1 MLKKTKRH
9 ARSQPANS
17 RRISGRRFS
26 PSENASAVCRLARS
40 LLVFFFFFF
49 LYQVKKLSWAR
60 KTSQL
65 HENPA
70 DVNQVEL
77 LQSRK
82 WSGKKPGH
90 SDEVFLIEGTTLVAI
105 TALQGGGRVEEKEA

>member
-26 PSENASAVCRLARS
+26 PSENASAVRRLARS
-40 LLVFFFFFF
+40 LLVFFFFF
-49 LYQVKKLSWAR
+49 YQVKKLSWAR

-90 SDEVFLIEGTTLVAI
+90 RDEVFFIEGTTLVAI